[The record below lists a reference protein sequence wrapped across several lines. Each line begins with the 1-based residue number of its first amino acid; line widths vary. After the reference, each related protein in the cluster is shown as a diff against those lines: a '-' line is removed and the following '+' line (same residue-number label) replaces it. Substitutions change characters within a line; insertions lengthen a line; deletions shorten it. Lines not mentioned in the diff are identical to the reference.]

1 MADGLGQATTAL
13 RSFGLVGMAALAPS
27 RSQKV
32 SLQEASGWRCPLITT
47 VVLVLRSSK
56 AVHKRTPPIL
66 RRFGRTTPNP
76 GTGFAV

>member
-32 SLQEASGWRCPLITT
+32 SLQEASGWRCLLITT
-47 VVLVLRSSK
+47 VVL
-56 AVHKRTPPIL
+56 
-66 RRFGRTTPNP
+66 GR
-76 GTGFAV
+76 VVI

>member
-56 AVHKRTPPIL
+56 AV
-66 RRFGRTTPNP
+66 
-76 GTGFAV
+76 